1 MKNKLYLVG
10 DAESQS
16 NNDWLAVCKT
26 REEAERLLA
35 LLANSECYIKE
46 VTF

>member
-1 MKNKLYLVG
+1 MENKLYLVG

-16 NNDWLAVCKT
+16 TNDWLAVCKT

-35 LLANSECYIKE
+35 MLVNAEYIKE